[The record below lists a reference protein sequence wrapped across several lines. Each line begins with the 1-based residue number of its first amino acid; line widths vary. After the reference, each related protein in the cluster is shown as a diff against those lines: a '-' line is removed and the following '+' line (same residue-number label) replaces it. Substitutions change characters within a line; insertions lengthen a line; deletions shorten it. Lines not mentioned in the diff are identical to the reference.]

1 MLQILYK
8 QSQMFNLHM
17 FFHGGNA
24 NGLVQCNQTFAAPC
38 AEGQN
43 FKATN

>member
-1 MLQILYK
+1 
-8 QSQMFNLHM
+8 MFNLHM
-17 FFHGGNA
+17 VFHGGNA
-24 NGLVQCNQTFAAPC
+24 NGLVQCNQTFVAPC